1 MRNPKTFVL
10 AALAALAVA
19 ISMGLGSASAT
30 ELYSGATTLG
40 AGTEIVFSQ
49 KGSSLFS
56 TTEGTTLQTCTSSE
70 LVVKT
75 SNSGSSTTTVKG
87 TANRYTLEG
96 CLFPTITVET
106 GEVEIHWS
114 TGGNA
119 IITTKGFKVL
129 FSTPLFGNCTFTG
142 GAGTTT
148 GTLTGSTTENATW
161 DVNAVLTRES
171 GLCPSSLKWV
181 STYKI
186 TKPTPLHGTAS

>member
-1 MRNPKTFVL
+1 MRNLKTFVL

-19 ISMGLGSASAT
+19 ISVGLGSAAAT

-56 TTEGTTLQTCTSSE
+56 TTEGSSFQTCTISE

-75 SNSGSSTTTVKG
+75 SNAGSSTETVKG

-129 FSTPLFGNCTFTG
+129 FSSPLLGNCTYTG
-142 GAGTTT
+142 GTVTTA
-148 GTLTGSTTENATW
+148 GTLTGSTSENATW

-171 GLCPSSLKWV
+171 GLCSSSLKWTT
-181 STYKI
+181 TYKI
-186 TKPTPLHGTAS
+186 TKPTRLHGTAS